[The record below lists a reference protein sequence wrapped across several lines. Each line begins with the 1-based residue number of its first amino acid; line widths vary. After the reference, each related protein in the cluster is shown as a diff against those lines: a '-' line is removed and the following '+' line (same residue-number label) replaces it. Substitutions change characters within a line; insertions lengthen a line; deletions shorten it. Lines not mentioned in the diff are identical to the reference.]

1 MVLAEEFS
9 RLENSVNLSESRVW
23 PLSKFCPMPLALFA
37 IIERQL
43 KKLWESRR
51 VPGPAVDSAEL
62 VTSCT
67 TISFQMV
74 GLFMTQDS

>member
-43 KKLWESRR
+43 KNSGR
-51 VPGPAVDSAEL
+51 VDEFL
-62 VTSCT
+62 VPLLIPQNS
-67 TISFQMV
+67 
-74 GLFMTQDS
+74 